1 MDKTQ
6 TTSFYRMRL
15 PHWEVDRGVY
25 FVTVRLAGTLPREAG
40 ERIRRLVAEADG
52 KEGDAWLESQRQIFL
67 ALESALDH
75 SPLNPH
81 LSDKHV
87 AAMCMETIH
96 TRQELGIWRIIEY
109 AIMPNHIHLFFKL
122 KSGTLREAMVAFK
135 RWTAARAREI
145 LGLKPRAFWQ
155 REWFDHWSRS
165 PGQDQDIVEYIR
177 KNPVKAGL
185 VNNYNQWPYASWAD
199 EGMECVQ
206 V

>member
-25 FVTVRLAGTLPREAG
+25 FVTVRLAGALPREAG

-81 LSDKHV
+81 LSDKRV

-122 KSGTLREAMVAFK
+122 ESGTLREAMVAFK

-155 REWFDHWSRS
+155 REWFDHRSR
-165 PGQDQDIVEYIR
+165 
-177 KNPVKAGL
+177 
-185 VNNYNQWPYASWAD
+185 
-199 EGMECVQ
+199 
-206 V
+206 